1 MWLTWTE
8 PALRDLAAARGY
20 IAQENPASAKPQVSK
35 IVERIEMLRR
45 LPESG
50 RPGRRPGT
58 RELVVSGTPFVVPY
72 RIRGENIE
80 ILRVLHHRRRWPEA
94 FD

>member
-1 MWLTWTE
+1 MRLIWTE
-8 PALRDLAAARGY
+8 PALRDLAAARAY
-20 IAQENPASAKPQVSK
+20 IAQERPAVAKQQISK
-35 IVERIEMLRR
+35 IVERIKLLRR

-72 RIRGENIE
+72 RIRGEDIE
-80 ILRVLHHRRRWPEA
+80 ILRVLHHRRRWPDA